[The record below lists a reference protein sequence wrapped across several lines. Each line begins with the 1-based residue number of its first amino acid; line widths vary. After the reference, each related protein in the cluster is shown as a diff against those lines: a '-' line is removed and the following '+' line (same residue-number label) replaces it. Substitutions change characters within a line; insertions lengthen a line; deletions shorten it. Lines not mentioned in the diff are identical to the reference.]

1 MLKPV
6 YALIG
11 DDSFFQLQKLA
22 EITKQLPPDAAR
34 IDVDGER
41 AELSDV
47 FDELRSFAMFGGAK
61 IVVMRNADAFITK
74 FREQLEDYLA
84 HPSSSATL
92 VMRVNSLPAN
102 QRVYKLIQKVGVIE
116 KCEPPKERDLP

>member
-22 EITKQLPPDAAR
+22 EITTQLPPDAAR

-47 FDELRSFAMFGGAK
+47 FDELRSFAMFGGSK
-61 IVVMRNADAFITK
+61 IVVMRNGDEFISR
-74 FREQLEDYLA
+74 FREQLEDYLE

-92 VMRVNSLPAN
+92 ILRVKSLPGN
-102 QRVYKLIQKVGVIE
+102 QRVGKMVAKVG
-116 KCEPPKERDLP
+116 